1 METTKR
7 RLIDHVRAHCRGPKQ
22 ATAVP
27 GLTLFRS
34 DHPTEPV
41 RSLYNPRIC
50 IVLQG
55 RKQISLD
62 RTRLDVGPDDYLVAV
77 IDLPVSANIT
87 EATPLEPHFSLTLD
101 LDAELIVDLLFE
113 EESRG
118 GSSETA
124 GAKTAPQ
131 NEDILEPFERLVRLL
146 DRPADIKVI
155 APLIKR
161 EIHYRLLVGSL
172 AALVRQSGTTGTQIS
187 RIAEATAWI
196 KANFNKAVSV
206 GDLAQM
212 TGMSV
217 TSFHRAFKSAT
228 GSSPLQFRT
237 RLRLHESR
245 RRLLLGGSKAGTIA
259 FEVGYDSQS
268 QFNRE
273 YRRMF
278 GVSPLGDVTPND
290 DDGQ

>member
-1 METTKR
+1 METTR
-7 RLIDHVRAHCRGPKQ
+7 LRLIDHLRAHCRGPKQ

-55 RKQISLD
+55 RKQIYLD
-62 RTRLDVGPDDYLVAV
+62 RTRLEVGPDDYLVVV
-77 IDLPVSANIT
+77 IDLPVSANVT
-87 EATPLEPHFSLTLD
+87 EATPLRPHFSLTLD
-101 LDAELIVDLLFE
+101 LDAELIADLLLE
-113 EESRG
+113 QESRS
-118 GSSETA
+118 GSRETA

-131 NEDILEPFERLVRLL
+131 NEEILEPFERLVRLL
-146 DRPADIKVI
+146 DRPADIKTI
-155 APLIKR
+155 SPLIKR

-172 AALVRQSGTTGTQIS
+172 SALITQSGTTGTQIS

-206 GDLAQM
+206 ADLAQM
-212 TGMSV
+212 TGMSI

-237 RLRLHESR
+237 RLRLHEAR

-259 FEVGYDSQS
+259 FEVGYDNQS

-278 GVSPLGDVTPND
+278 GVSPLSDATPS
-290 DDGQ
+290 